1 MSLDSYQDLY
11 VVQMNDMAWNSVR
24 RTAYPPERLACVCG
38 CDATYGVIA
47 LVRTSRL
54 GDYLL
59 KRVHPDCGHVVGL
72 GQIKAVLAP
81 DVLTRL
87 ILEVA

>member
-24 RTAYPPERLACVCG
+24 RMTYPPETLACVCG
-38 CDATYGVIA
+38 VAATYGVIA
-47 LVRTSRL
+47 LVRTSRY

-59 KRVHPDCGHVVGL
+59 KRVHSDCEHVIGL

>member
-11 VVQMNDMAWNSVR
+11 VVQMNDMAWNSVQR
-24 RTAYPPERLACVCG
+24 MTYPPETLACVCG
-38 CDATYGVIA
+38 CNTTYGLIA
-47 LVRTSRL
+47 LVRTSRH
-54 GDYLL
+54 GAYLL
-59 KRVHPDCGHVVGL
+59 KRVHSNCGHVVGL